1 METKLYTE
9 GYLLVIIAC
18 VLVLEFCSQS
28 GSFVTSILTRFFKY
42 RLTH

>member
-28 GSFVTSILTRFFKY
+28 GSFVASISTYSFL
-42 RLTH
+42 